1 MIAEDIPNWLQAVV
15 DRVNDVSGVYPD
27 DKKANH
33 VLLNEYKPGQGIMP
47 HVDGPLF
54 YPTIATVSLGSHTLL
69 DVYPKKR
76 SGDDQTTPS
85 KEFSLLVEPGSL
97 LVLKDHLYT
106 SYLHGIEEVE
116 ADTVTSKVISP
127 RDDLAPGQVL
137 PRSTRVS
144 LTIRHVPNTK
154 KLKIR
159 L

>member
-1 MIAEDIPNWLQAVV
+1 MIAEDIPNWLQSVV
-15 DRVNDVSGVYPD
+15 DRVNEVATVYPA

-33 VLLNEYKPGQGIMP
+33 VLLNEYRPGQGIMP

-54 YPTIATVSLGSHTLL
+54 HPTITTVSLGSHALL
-69 DVYPKKR
+69 DFYPKTEPPLKL
-76 SGDDQTTPS
+76 
-85 KEFSLLVEPGSL
+85 EFSLLVEPGSL
-97 LVLKDHLYT
+97 LVLKDDLYT

-116 ADTVTSKVISP
+116 ADTMTDKVVCSS
-127 RDDLAPGQVL
+127 RKDTAAGQVL
-137 PRSTRVS
+137 ARTTRVS